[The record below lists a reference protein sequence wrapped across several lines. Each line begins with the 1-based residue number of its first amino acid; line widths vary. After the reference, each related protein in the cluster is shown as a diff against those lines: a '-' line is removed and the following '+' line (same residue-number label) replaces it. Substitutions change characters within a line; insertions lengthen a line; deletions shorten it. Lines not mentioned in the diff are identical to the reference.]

1 MQRRLNEIAKL
12 LDMAYKELL
21 QEDGVLIDIDTIL
34 GCVAEAKA
42 IAEENG

>member
-1 MQRRLNEIAKL
+1 MVKEFQQIAWLLEIA
-12 LDMAYKELL
+12 YTELTK
-21 QEDGVLIDIDTIL
+21 DGAIDIDNVL

>member
-12 LDMAYKELL
+12 LNIAYEELT
-21 QEDGVLIDIDTIL
+21 QKDGVLIDFDTIL

-42 IAEENG
+42 IAEGDE

>member
-1 MQRRLNEIAKL
+1 MTKEFQQIAVL
-12 LDMAYKELL
+12 LDIAYKELT
-21 QEDGVLIDIDTIL
+21 QDGQIDIDTVL

>member
-1 MQRRLNEIAKL
+1 MTKEFQQISWL
-12 LDMAYKELL
+12 LDIAYKELTKEGEL
-21 QEDGVLIDIDTIL
+21 EFDTIL

>member
-1 MQRRLNEIAKL
+1 MTTELQRIAML

-21 QEDGVLIDIDTIL
+21 QEGELDFDTIL

>member
-1 MQRRLNEIAKL
+1 MTKDFQQISWL
-12 LDMAYKELL
+12 LDIAYKELTK
-21 QEDGVLIDIDTIL
+21 DGGIDIDTIL

>member
-12 LDMAYKELL
+12 LDIAYKELL
-21 QEDGVLIDIDTIL
+21 QEGELDFDTIL

-42 IAEENG
+42 IAEGDE

>member
-1 MQRRLNEIAKL
+1 MTTELQRIAKL

-21 QEDGVLIDIDTIL
+21 QEGELDFDTIL

-42 IAEENG
+42 IAEEIE